1 MSEGPIDPAQRR
13 LAERRL
19 LAALRRHQRRAPLS
33 ADLRVDSLVA
43 EMRAAEPVRGTG
55 HRGRQP
61 LTLADAD
68 LRRVVDEM
76 VASGAVLR
84 QGHRVRLPDSGA
96 GLDPIMR
103 GRLDELLATLRSAGA
118 TPPPVDGVAARLGI
132 PAALLDQLRASGEL
146 VPVAPRIDYAS
157 DTWDAITLR
166 LDRLAAMRSLSVG
179 LVRDELGTARRHAE
193 AILRHR
199 AQTRAPRP

>member
-1 MSEGPIDPAQRR
+1 VSQDPIDPAQRR

-33 ADLRVDSLVA
+33 SDLRVDTLVA
-43 EMRAAEPVRGTG
+43 DMRAAEPVRGRG

-61 LTLADAD
+61 VILVDAD

-76 VASGAVLR
+76 VATGALLR
-84 QGHRVRLPDSGA
+84 RGHRVRLPDSGA

-103 GRLDELLATLRSAGA
+103 GRVDELMATLRSGGVS
-118 TPPPVDGVAARLGI
+118 PPPVDGVAARLGI
-132 PAALLDQLRASGEL
+132 PAALVDQLRDSGGL
-146 VPVAPRIDYAS
+146 VAVGPRIEYPLE
-157 DTWDAITLR
+157 TWDEITR
-166 LDRLAAMRSLSVG
+166 QLDRLAAERTVSVG
-179 LVRDELGTARRHAE
+179 LVRDEFGTTRRRAE

-199 AQTRAPRP
+199 ARGRA